1 VSTYLHG
8 EAHPPCA
15 GPPPPPPPPPDLT
28 FLGPRHYPA
37 RPISLFRV
45 SEFEMK
51 NSDYPLVN

>member
-1 VSTYLHG
+1 MVRPTRRAL
-8 EAHPPCA
+8 ARPL
-15 GPPPPPPPPPDLT
+15 PPDLT